1 MRHGDDK
8 HPRGPS
14 LRRRIRS
21 DFARDD
27 KLRAGFNSLVK
38 FALVKFAQ
46 PRAAAFH
53 ECVNTRFVPLRRASL
68 GRAHSG
74 QSRRESIRSQTFKER

>member
-27 KLRAGFNSLVK
+27 RLRAGFNSLVK
-38 FALVKFAQ
+38 FALSEI
-46 PRAAAFH
+46 RAA
-53 ECVNTRFVPLRRASL
+53 EGGCVP
-68 GRAHSG
+68 
-74 QSRRESIRSQTFKER
+74 